1 MQADMT
7 KILLIDDSKFLR
19 MATERAL
26 ARAGYSVLAATDG
39 EMALNMARTKNPHL
53 ILLDMLLPKMPGPEV
68 LKALKSDPATQS
80 IPVVVFTG
88 LSHKNAARLQQEGA
102 FAFLEKSGL
111 DLDKG
116 CEAFLAALAD
126 IVQRLHLEVPRPM
139 AAIAK

>member
-1 MQADMT
+1 
-7 KILLIDDSKFLR
+7 
-19 MATERAL
+19 
-26 ARAGYSVLAATDG
+26 
-39 EMALNMARTKNPHL
+39 MALDMARTKKPHL

-68 LKALKSDPATQS
+68 LRVLKSDPATQS

-116 CEAFLAALAD
+116 CATFLAALAD
-126 IVQRLHLEVPRPM
+126 IVTRLHLEVPRSM